1 VFNHSAVKNFL
12 EIDANAPEISVNQPK
27 LIFDM
32 ANFVLGVRDFHY
44 EPSRG
49 ILLVIIS
56 EMSIATRV
64 DSYLTNM
71 KMPWEK
77 KAPKHAVATVGAV
90 ECYIQDKS
98 GDYKFDKLW
107 TKTFPN

>member
-1 VFNHSAVKNFL
+1 LCKRTDIFNDGHLKGFL
-12 EIDANAPEISVNQPK
+12 EIDANAQELTVNQPK

-32 ANFVLGVRDFHY
+32 AAFVLGVRDFHY

-56 EMSIATRV
+56 EMSVATRM

-71 KMPWEK
+71 KMPREK

-90 ECYIQDKS
+90 ECYV
-98 GDYKFDKLW
+98 
-107 TKTFPN
+107 